1 MKFNLIEEKWIRVI
15 KKDGNIAEYGI
26 KDTFADMQN
35 ILSFGGEH
43 RLQDTA
49 MLRLFVALSVT
60 MIYRYQT
67 DGTRKEASNEREL
80 RERFA
85 TIYKKGE
92 FPQRVLDSYFD
103 EWHNRFYLIDEQYP
117 FYQVPERSIRKEIK
131 DPGKKS
137 EEILYQLPD
146 ISGQYKTMNHKDASA
161 INGLV
166 LESGNKPSVYTDVNG
181 TEKVSLSFAEAARW
195 LVWYMNYADCGTKA
209 PGKWA
214 SQMTFASSGTVMYG
228 IGQNLFETVL
238 QNSVLLKNGVMYE
251 KVSPAWERTA
261 SLIVQDEPYGEA
273 APQNLPELYT
283 QQSRR
288 IILQEKE
295 GRITDVYIIAGDKYS
310 AVNAFI
316 EPMFLWKAD
325 PKDKSGM
332 TKTTLKY
339 NTKSKW
345 RNLQATLKH
354 SDTCGVIQWIRELED
369 EEVLDEEQNI
379 PFVLTGITYGT
390 MQSVVDEML
399 FDEVIVNPSFFND
412 DEKADQM
419 REMIDKINKV
429 STEMYKFGCR
439 LQESEGSTSDS
450 SKIKGEQI
458 QTSFQNKAEVLF
470 RKFMLGKMAK
480 DKIYEDLKRIS
491 FSIIEEQFNSLGI
504 WAFHSERLNI
514 ADAEV
519 KVKKEIYKLLG

>member
-1 MKFNLIEEKWIRVI
+1 MKYNLIDEKWIRVI

-26 KDTFADMQN
+26 KETFSNMEN

-49 MLRLFVALSVT
+49 ILRLFVALSVT
-60 MIYRYQT
+60 MIYRYKT
-67 DGTRKEASNEREL
+67 DGTKKEANNEREL

-85 TIYKKGE
+85 TIYKEGR
-92 FPQRVLDSYFD
+92 FPQTVLDSYFH
-103 EWHNRFYLIDEQYP
+103 EWYNRFYLMDEQYP
-117 FYQVPERSIRKEIK
+117 FYQIPEKSIRKIIK

-137 EEILYQLPD
+137 EEVLFQLPD

-181 TEKVSLSFAEAARW
+181 TEKASLSFSEAARW

-214 SQMTFASSGTVMYG
+214 SQMTFVSSGTTMYA
-228 IGQNLFETVL
+228 IGQNLFETVM
-238 QNSVLLKNGVMYE
+238 QNSVLIKNGVMYE
-251 KVSPAWERTA
+251 KVCPAWERAA
-261 SLIVQDEPYGEA
+261 SLIVQDDPYGES

-288 IILQEKE
+288 ILLKEKDD
-295 GRITDVYIIAGDKYS
+295 RIADVYIIAGDKYS

-325 PKDKSGM
+325 LRDKSGM
-332 TKTTLKY
+332 TKITLKY

-345 RNLQATLKH
+345 RNLQAALLH
-354 SDTCGVIQWIRELED
+354 SDTCGIIRWIRELED
-369 EEVLDEEQNI
+369 EEVLDVEQNI

-399 FDEVIVNPSFFND
+399 FDEVVVNPSFFND
-412 DEKADQM
+412 DEKTDQM
-419 REMIDKINKV
+419 RELIDTINKV
-429 STEMYKFGCR
+429 STEMYKFGCK
-439 LQESEGSTSDS
+439 LQESEGSANDS
-450 SKIKGEQI
+450 SKLKGEQI
-458 QTSFQNKAEVLF
+458 QTLFQDKAEVLF
-470 RKFMLGKMAK
+470 RRFMLGKMTK
-480 DKIYEDLKRIS
+480 KNIYEDLKRIS
-491 FSIIEEQFNSLGI
+491 YDIVEEQFNNLGI
-504 WAFHSERLNI
+504 WAFHSEKLSI
-514 ADAEV
+514 TDAEI
-519 KVKKEIYKLLG
+519 KIKIEIHKLLG